1 LTAAL
6 GWATNHR
13 FTAKIVASTRTKEL
27 DVGIL
32 EGKKILITGV
42 LTEASIAFSVAKLAQ
57 EQGAEVILSSFG
69 RMLPIT
75 TKISERLPK
84 TAPVIELDATSE
96 DDLAAL
102 SGRIKEHFDSIDGIV
117 HAIAFAPQTALGG
130 NFLET
135 PWSDVSTAVE
145 VSAYSLKSIT
155 MAAKPVLK
163 NPSSVVGLT
172 FDATVS
178 WPVYDW
184 MGVAKAAF
192 ESTSRYLARY
202 LGKDGIRVNLIS
214 AGPLRTTAAKG
225 IPGFATMEELWTD
238 RAPLG
243 WDLTNTETAAR
254 GIVAL
259 LSDWFPATTGE
270 MIHVDGGLHSTGA

>member
-1 LTAAL
+1 MSLLA
-6 GWATNHR
+6 
-13 FTAKIVASTRTKEL
+13 
-27 DVGIL
+27 
-32 EGKKILITGV
+32 GKKILITGV
-42 LTEASIAFSVAKLAQ
+42 LTEASIAFTVAKLAQ
-57 EQGAEVILSSFG
+57 EQGAEIVLSSFG

-75 TKISERLPK
+75 KKISERLPK
-84 TAPVIELDATSE
+84 PAQVIELDATNPE
-96 DDLAAL
+96 DLAAL
-102 SGRIKEHFDSIDGIV
+102 ESRVREHLPHLDGIV
-117 HAIAFAPQTALGG
+117 HAIAFAPQSALGG

-135 PWSDVSTAVE
+135 EWDDVSTAVQ

-155 MAAKPVLK
+155 MAAKPLLTRG
-163 NPSSVVGLT
+163 SSVVGLT

-192 ESTSRYLARY
+192 ESVSRYLARY
-202 LGKDGIRVNLIS
+202 LGADGIRVNLIS

-225 IPGFATMEELWTD
+225 IPGFATMEELWTA

-243 WDLTNTETAAR
+243 WDLTDTEAAAK

>member
-1 LTAAL
+1 MVAL
-6 GWATNHR
+6 EWDTRHLVHR
-13 FTAKIVASTRTKEL
+13 RSDSKHENKEQL
-27 DVGIL
+27 MGIL
-32 EGKKILITGV
+32 EGKKILVTGV

-57 EQGAEVILSSFG
+57 EQGAQVILSSFG

-84 TAPVIELDATSE
+84 PAPVIELDATSE
-96 DDLAAL
+96 EDLAKL
-102 SGRIKEHFDSIDGIV
+102 SSRIKEHFDSIDGIV

-243 WDLTNTETAAR
+243 WDLTNTESAAR
-254 GIVAL
+254 GIIAL

-270 MIHVDGGLHSTGA
+270 LIHVDGGLHSTGA

>member
-1 LTAAL
+1 M
-6 GWATNHR
+6 
-13 FTAKIVASTRTKEL
+13 
-27 DVGIL
+27 GIL
-32 EGKKILITGV
+32 EGKKILVTGV
-42 LTEASIAFSVAKLAQ
+42 LTEASIAFSAARLAQ
-57 EQGAEVILSSFG
+57 EQGAEVLLSSFG

-75 TKISERLPK
+75 QKISQRLPK
-84 TAPVIELDATSE
+84 PADVIELDAAND

-102 SGRIKEHFDSIDGIV
+102 AGRVKETIGSLDGIV

-130 NFLET
+130 NFLQTEW
-135 PWSDVSTAVE
+135 PDVATAVQ

-155 MAAKPVLK
+155 MSAHSVMN

-172 FDATVS
+172 FDASIS

-202 LGKDGIRVNLIS
+202 LGKDGIRVNLVS

-243 WDLTNTETAAR
+243 WDLSNTEPAAKAL
-254 GIVAL
+254 VAL
-259 LSDWFPATTGE
+259 LSDWFPATSGE
-270 MIHVDGGLHSTGA
+270 IIHVDGGLHSTGA

>member
-1 LTAAL
+1 L
-6 GWATNHR
+6 
-13 FTAKIVASTRTKEL
+13 
-27 DVGIL
+27 GIL
-32 EGKKILITGV
+32 EGKNILITGV
-42 LTEASIAFSVAKLAQ
+42 LTEASIAYSAARLAQ

-75 TKISERLPK
+75 TKIAERLPK
-84 TAPVIELDATSE
+84 PVKVIELDATNKE
-96 DDLAAL
+96 HLDGLAAK
-102 SGRIKEHFDSIDGIV
+102 IKAEIGNIDGLV

-135 PWSDVSTAVE
+135 EWSDVSTAVE

-155 MAAKPVLK
+155 TACLPVLN

-192 ESTSRYLARY
+192 ESTSRYLAKY
-202 LGKDGIRVNLIS
+202 LGPTGIRVNLIS

-225 IPGFATMEELWTD
+225 IPGFATMEEVWAD

-243 WDLTNTETAAR
+243 WDLTDTEAAAK
-254 GIVAL
+254 GLVAL

>member
-1 LTAAL
+1 M
-6 GWATNHR
+6 
-13 FTAKIVASTRTKEL
+13 
-27 DVGIL
+27 GIL
-32 EGKKILITGV
+32 EGKKILVTGV
-42 LTEASIAFSVAKLAQ
+42 LTEASIAFAAARLAQ
-57 EQGAEVILSSFG
+57 EEGAEVLLSSFG

-75 TKISERLPK
+75 QKIAGRLPK
-84 TAPVIELDATSE
+84 PAQVIELDATSPE
-96 DDLAAL
+96 DLEAL
-102 SGRIKEHFDSIDGIV
+102 PGRVKEHLGSLDGIV

-135 PWSDVSTAVE
+135 EWSDVSTAVE

-155 MAAKPVLK
+155 TACLPVLN

-202 LGKDGIRVNLIS
+202 LGPKGIRVNLVS

-243 WDLTNTETAAR
+243 WDLTDTEAAAK
-254 GIVAL
+254 GLVAL

>member
-1 LTAAL
+1 M
-6 GWATNHR
+6 
-13 FTAKIVASTRTKEL
+13 
-27 DVGIL
+27 GIL
-32 EGKKILITGV
+32 EGKKILVTGV
-42 LTEASIAFSVAKLAQ
+42 LTEASIAFSAAKIAQ

-75 TKISERLPK
+75 EKMASRLPK
-84 TAPVIELDATSE
+84 PAPVIELDATNEE
-96 DDLAAL
+96 DLEKL
-102 SGRIKEHFDSIDGIV
+102 SGRVSEHFESLDGIV
-117 HAIAFAPQTALGG
+117 HAIAFAPQSALGG

-135 PWSDVSTAVE
+135 EWSDVANAVE

-155 MAAKPVLK
+155 VALQNSLSKG
-163 NPSSVVGLT
+163 SSVVGLT
-172 FDATVS
+172 FDASVS

-192 ESTSRYLARY
+192 ESTARYLARY
-202 LGKDGIRVNLIS
+202 LGPAGVRVNLVS

-243 WDLTNTETAAR
+243 WDLTNTEPAAKA
-254 GIVAL
+254 IVAL
-259 LSDWFPATTGE
+259 LSDYFEATTGE
-270 MIHVDGGLHSTGA
+270 IVHVDGGLHSTGA

>member
-1 LTAAL
+1 MVAL
-6 GWATNHR
+6 EWD
-13 FTAKIVASTRTKEL
+13 TRHLVHNRDDSNTENKEQQM
-27 DVGIL
+27 GIL
-32 EGKKILITGV
+32 EGKKILVTGV

-57 EQGAEVILSSFG
+57 EQGAQVILSSFG

-84 TAPVIELDATSE
+84 PAPVIELDATSE
-96 DDLAAL
+96 EDLAAL

-135 PWSDVSTAVE
+135 PWSDVATAVE

-155 MAAKPVLK
+155 MAAKPVLR

-254 GIVAL
+254 GIIAL

>member
-1 LTAAL
+1 M
-6 GWATNHR
+6 
-13 FTAKIVASTRTKEL
+13 
-27 DVGIL
+27 GIL
-32 EGKKILITGV
+32 EGKKILVTGV
-42 LTEASIAFSVAKLAQ
+42 LTEASIAFTVARLAQ
-57 EQGAEVILSSFG
+57 EQGAEIVLSSFG

-75 TKISERLPK
+75 TKIAERLPK
-84 TAPVIELDATSE
+84 PAAVIELDATNP

-102 SGRIKEHFDSIDGIV
+102 ESRIKEHLPHLDGIV

-135 PWSDVSTAVE
+135 EWEDVSTAVH

-155 MAAKPVLK
+155 MAAKGLLGK
-163 NPSSVVGLT
+163 GSSVVGLT

-178 WPVYDW
+178 WPVY
-184 MGVAKAAF
+184 VAKAAC
-192 ESTSRYLARY
+192 EATSRYLARY

-225 IPGFATMEELWTD
+225 IPGFSTMEELWVE

-243 WDLTNTETAAR
+243 WDLTDTEAAAR
-254 GIVAL
+254 GIIAL

-270 MIHVDGGLHSTGA
+270 LIHVDGGLHSTGA

>member
-1 LTAAL
+1 M
-6 GWATNHR
+6 
-13 FTAKIVASTRTKEL
+13 
-27 DVGIL
+27 GIL
-32 EGKKILITGV
+32 EGKKILVTGV
-42 LTEASIAFSVAKLAQ
+42 LTEASIAFTVARLAQ
-57 EQGAEVILSSFG
+57 EEGAEIVLSSFG

-75 TKISERLPK
+75 TKIAERLPK
-84 TAPVIELDATSE
+84 PCAVIELDATNP
-96 DDLAAL
+96 DDLEAL
-102 SGRIKEHFDSIDGIV
+102 ESRVREHLPHLDGLV

-135 PWSDVSTAVE
+135 PWSDVATAVE

-155 MAAKPVLK
+155 MAAKPLLK

-192 ESTSRYLARY
+192 EATSRYLARY

-243 WDLTNTETAAR
+243 WNLTDTEAAAR
-254 GIVAL
+254 GIFAL

>member
-1 LTAAL
+1 M
-6 GWATNHR
+6 
-13 FTAKIVASTRTKEL
+13 
-27 DVGIL
+27 GIL
-32 EGKKILITGV
+32 EGKKILVTGV
-42 LTEASIAFSVAKLAQ
+42 LTEASIAFSVARLAQ
-57 EQGAEVILSSFG
+57 EEGAEVILSSFG

-75 TKISERLPK
+75 TKIAERLPK
-84 TAPVIELDATSE
+84 PAPVIELDATNKT
-96 DDLAAL
+96 DLEQL
-102 SGRIKEHFDSIDGIV
+102 SSRVKEHFDSLDGIV

-135 PWSDVSTAVE
+135 QWQDVSTAVE

-163 NPSSVVGLT
+163 DPSSIVGLT
-172 FDATVS
+172 FDARVS

-192 ESTSRYLARY
+192 EATSRYLARY
-202 LGKDGIRVNLIS
+202 LGKDGIRINLIS

-243 WDLTNTETAAR
+243 WDLTSTEAAAR
-254 GIVAL
+254 GVVAL

>member
-1 LTAAL
+1 M
-6 GWATNHR
+6 
-13 FTAKIVASTRTKEL
+13 
-27 DVGIL
+27 GIL
-32 EGKKILITGV
+32 EGKKILVTGV
-42 LTEASIAFSVAKLAQ
+42 LTEASIAFSIARLAQ
-57 EQGAEVILSSFG
+57 EEGAEVILSSFG

-75 TKISERLPK
+75 KKIAERLPK
-84 TAPVIELDATSE
+84 PAPVIELDATNES
-96 DDLAAL
+96 DLQEL
-102 SGRIKEHFDSIDGIV
+102 SARISAHFDSIDGIV

-135 PWSDVSTAVE
+135 QWPDVATAVE

-155 MAAKPVLK
+155 MAAKTVLR
-163 NPSSVVGLT
+163 NPSSIVGLT
-172 FDATVS
+172 FDARVS

-192 ESTSRYLARY
+192 EATARYLARY

-225 IPGFATMEELWTD
+225 IPGFATMEELWAD

-254 GIVAL
+254 GVIAL

>member
-1 LTAAL
+1 M
-6 GWATNHR
+6 
-13 FTAKIVASTRTKEL
+13 
-27 DVGIL
+27 GIL
-32 EGKKILITGV
+32 EGKKILVTGV
-42 LTEASIAFSVAKLAQ
+42 LTEASIAFAAARIAQ
-57 EQGAEVILSSFG
+57 EEGAEVLLSSFG

-75 TKISERLPK
+75 TKIAERLPK
-84 TAPVIELDATSE
+84 PAKVIELDATSQE
-96 DDLAAL
+96 DLAAL
-102 SGRIKEHFDSIDGIV
+102 PGRIKENLGELDGIV

-135 PWSDVSTAVE
+135 EWSDVSTAVE

-155 MAAKPVLK
+155 TACMPVLK

-192 ESTSRYLARY
+192 EATSRYLARY
-202 LGKDGIRVNLIS
+202 LGDKGVRVNLVS

-243 WDLTNTETAAR
+243 WDLTDTDAAAKAL
-254 GIVAL
+254 VAL

>member
-1 LTAAL
+1 
-6 GWATNHR
+6 
-13 FTAKIVASTRTKEL
+13 
-27 DVGIL
+27 
-32 EGKKILITGV
+32 
-42 LTEASIAFSVAKLAQ
+42 
-57 EQGAEVILSSFG
+57 
-69 RMLPIT
+69 MLPIT
-75 TKISERLPK
+75 TKIAERLPK
-84 TAPVIELDATSE
+84 PAKVIELDATSQE
-96 DDLAAL
+96 DLAAL
-102 SGRIKEHFDSIDGIV
+102 PGRIKENLGELDGIV

-135 PWSDVSTAVE
+135 EWSDVSTAVE

-155 MAAKPVLK
+155 TACMPVLK

-192 ESTSRYLARY
+192 EATSRYLARY
-202 LGKDGIRVNLIS
+202 LGEKGVRVNLVS

-243 WDLTNTETAAR
+243 WDLTDTDAAAKAL
-254 GIVAL
+254 VAL

>member
-1 LTAAL
+1 L
-6 GWATNHR
+6 
-13 FTAKIVASTRTKEL
+13 
-27 DVGIL
+27 GIL
-32 EGKKILITGV
+32 EGKKILVTGV
-42 LTEASIAFSVAKLAQ
+42 LTEASIAFSAARLAQ
-57 EQGAEVILSSFG
+57 EQGAEVLLSSFG

-75 TKISERLPK
+75 QKISQRLPK
-84 TAPVIELDATSE
+84 TAEVIELDAASDE
-96 DDLAAL
+96 DLAAL
-102 SGRIKEHFDSIDGIV
+102 AGRVKETIGSLDGIV

-135 PWSDVSTAVE
+135 EWCDVSTAVQ

-155 MAAKPVLK
+155 MSAHSVLN

-172 FDATVS
+172 FDASVS

-202 LGKDGIRVNLIS
+202 LGKDGIRVNLVS

-243 WDLTNTETAAR
+243 WDLSNTEPAAKAL
-254 GIVAL
+254 VAL
-259 LSDWFPATTGE
+259 LSDWFPATSGE
-270 MIHVDGGLHSTGA
+270 IIHVDGGLHSTGA

>member
-1 LTAAL
+1 M
-6 GWATNHR
+6 
-13 FTAKIVASTRTKEL
+13 
-27 DVGIL
+27 GIL

-42 LTEASIAFSVAKLAQ
+42 LTEASIAYSAARLAQ

-75 TKISERLPK
+75 TKIAERLPK
-84 TAPVIELDATSE
+84 PVKVIELDATNKE
-96 DDLAAL
+96 HLDGLAAK
-102 SGRIKEHFDSIDGIV
+102 IKAEIGNIDGLV

-135 PWSDVSTAVE
+135 EWSDVSTAVE

-155 MAAKPVLK
+155 TACLPVLN

-192 ESTSRYLARY
+192 ESTSRYLAKY
-202 LGKDGIRVNLIS
+202 LGPTGIRVNLIS

-225 IPGFATMEELWTD
+225 IPGFATMEEVWAD

-243 WDLTNTETAAR
+243 WDLTDTEAAAK
-254 GIVAL
+254 GLVAL